1 MGAIIHWYNFTFME
15 NVLGHQVSG
24 YKVQTPLY
32 EGPLDLLL
40 SLIER
45 AELDITAISLAVVT
59 DQYLGYI
66 HNLEGQA
73 SPEELSAFLVI
84 AAKLVQIKSEAL
96 LPRPPERETGE
107 EDTGTS
113 LVEQLR
119 LYKRF
124 KEIGAWLL
132 ERQDQDLRTYLRIA
146 PPPKIEPKLDL
157 SNLTLQDLHD
167 AAAAVFH
174 REEEKK
180 SLGTVIGLPKVT
192 IREKIDLITR
202 TLREVERGS
211 FRGLLGSQPTRVEV
225 VVTFLALLE
234 LVKRYHV
241 DAHQETLFGEI
252 EFERLGD
259 WKEGEEFDIEFE

>member
-1 MGAIIHWYNFTFME
+1 ME
-15 NVLGHQVSG
+15 NVLGHQVSS

-45 AELDITAISLAVVT
+45 AELDITTISLAMVT
-59 DQYLGYI
+59 DQYLSYI
-66 HNLEGQA
+66 HSLEEKA
-73 SPEELSAFLVI
+73 SPEEISAFLVI
-84 AAKLVQIKSEAL
+84 AARLVQIKSEAI
-96 LPRPPERETGE
+96 LPRPPEREAGE
-107 EDTGTS
+107 EDPGTS

-124 KEIGAWLL
+124 KEIGAWLM
-132 ERQDQDLRTYLRIA
+132 ERQDRNLRTYLRIA

-167 AAAAVFH
+167 AAASAFH
-174 REEEKK
+174 RDEEKK

-192 IREKIDLITR
+192 IRDKIDLITR
-202 TLREVERGS
+202 TLSEVQRAS
-211 FRGLLGSQPTRVEV
+211 FRGLLGNSPTRIEI

-241 DAHQETLFGEI
+241 DAHQESLFGEI
-252 EFERLGD
+252 EFERLGE
-259 WKEGEEFDIEFE
+259 WKEGEDFDIEFD

>member
-1 MGAIIHWYNFTFME
+1 ME
-15 NVLGHQVSG
+15 NILGHQVSS
-24 YKVQTPLY
+24 YKVQTPIY

-45 AELDITAISLAVVT
+45 SELDITSLSLALVT
-59 DQYLGYI
+59 EQYLSYI
-66 HNLEGQA
+66 HGLEEKA
-73 SPEELSAFLVI
+73 SPEEISAFLVI

-96 LPRPPERETGE
+96 LPRPPEREAGE
-107 EDTGTS
+107 EDPGTS

-124 KEIGAWLL
+124 KEIGGWLM
-132 ERQDQDLRTYLRIA
+132 ERQDQNLRTYLRIA
-146 PPPKIEPKLDL
+146 PPPHIEPKLDL
-157 SNLTLQDLHD
+157 SNVTLGDLHD
-167 AAAAVFH
+167 AGAAVFH

-192 IREKIDLITR
+192 IREKINLITR
-202 TLREVERGS
+202 TLRTMERAS
-211 FRGLLGSQPTRVEV
+211 FRTMLGESPTRIDV

-241 DAHQETLFGEI
+241 EARQESLFGDI
-252 EFERLGD
+252 QCERLEG
-259 WKEGEEFDIEFE
+259 WNEGEEIETEFD